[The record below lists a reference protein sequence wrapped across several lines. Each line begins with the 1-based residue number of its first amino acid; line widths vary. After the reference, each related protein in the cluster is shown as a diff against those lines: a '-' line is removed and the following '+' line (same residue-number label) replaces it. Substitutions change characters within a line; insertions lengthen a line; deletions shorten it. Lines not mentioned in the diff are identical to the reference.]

1 MSAMVTSDLFQTMLD
16 AVPALVFAVDDD
28 VEVLECNRAAAELLQ
43 QSRETIVRRRGGE
56 VLRCLRA
63 REAPGGCG
71 RGEECRHCII
81 RQSVKEAHA
90 GNGVVRRRAHLQV
103 QRGEAVTDYYCLVTA
118 TPFEYGERRLVLLVL
133 EDISELT
140 ELQRIVP
147 ICMNCRKVRD
157 DNEYWQQV
165 EAYFSRHWDLR
176 FSHGLCPECTRR
188 ELEKL
193 NRELP
198 PTA

>member
-1 MSAMVTSDLFQTMLD
+1 MSSTVSHDFFQTMLD
-16 AVPALVFAVDDD
+16 AVPALLFAVDEDIQII
-28 VEVLECNRAAAELLQ
+28 ECNQAASELLQ
-43 QSRETIVRRRGGE
+43 QSRTDILRRRGGE

-63 REAPGGCG
+63 TESPAGCG

-90 GNGVVRRRAHLQV
+90 GRRVVQRRAHMQV
-103 QRGEAVTDYYCLVTA
+103 LHGERVKDFYCLVTA
-118 TPFEYGERRLVLLVL
+118 TPFEYDQQRLVLLVL
-133 EDISELT
+133 EDISQLA

-157 DNEYWQQV
+157 DDDYWHHV
-165 EAYFSRHWDLR
+165 ETYFNRHWDLR
-176 FSHGLCPECTRR
+176 FSHGLCPECARK